1 MRSAP
6 KDEKGQVLVP
16 PPIVIKD
23 RPDIITQVRE
33 YELITPLFGGGVEPG
48 QYDDLTPIRATE
60 IRGHLRFWWRA
71 TRGGRYGDDLNAM
84 RKDEGLIW
92 GAASTARNPRP
103 AQVQIVVEKRAAG
116 QPIKY
121 RDLDSDLQYAAFP
134 LQEGNKPVQ
143 EGVKF
148 ALRISFPQKIEF
160 LDEDNRVQI
169 FANVRAE
176 VEAAL
181 WAWETFG
188 GVGARTRRGFGALR
202 CTHKDGDEFS
212 FASAANTPVEVRT
225 VIDDDLYE
233 HLVEGK
239 WPKDVPHLSAD
250 IFFYRITL
258 IKTNRKDAWKKVI
271 AELKI
276 FRQHRPGFGR
286 SRWPE
291 PDAIRNLTKQWL
303 KPGSKGS
310 THPGHL
316 PHPNNSGKFPRA
328 VFGLPIVFHFKDND
342 EDHPSNADHDPRD
355 VVLKLDSHDRLA
367 SPIILRPLCL
377 SEGRYVGLAVL
388 LEGTLQPEDFY
399 SNDIDLILTEKD
411 GKRKIADGLKAELS
425 LTEAKSIK
433 EVVTNNPLLGKK
445 TDPLIAFLNRIQKED
460 D

>member
-1 MRSAP
+1 MRQSPRKPNEAECRIEP
-6 KDEKGQVLVP
+6 AKDDNL
-16 PPIVIKD
+16 IVQ
-23 RPDIITQVRE
+23 TRE

-48 QYDDLTPIRATE
+48 QCDDLTPIRGTE

-71 TRGGRYGDDLNAM
+71 TRGGRYGDDLDAM

-116 QPIKY
+116 QPIRY
-121 RDLDSDLQYAAFP
+121 RELDPDLQYAAFP
-134 LQEGNKPVQ
+134 LQEGNKPVH

-160 LDEDNRVQI
+160 IDEDNTAQV
-169 FANVRAE
+169 FENVRAE

-202 CTHKDGDEFS
+202 CTHIDGSEYS
-212 FASAANTPVEVRT
+212 FASAAKTLIEVQR
-225 VIDDDLYE
+225 VIEDDLYD

-239 WPKDVPHLSAD
+239 WPKDVPHLSPD
-250 IFFYRITL
+250 RFYYRITV
-258 IKTNRKDAWKKVI
+258 IKATRKDAWKTVL
-271 AELKI
+271 AGLKR

-291 PDAIRNLTKQWL
+291 PDAIRTQTKQWL
-303 KPGSKGS
+303 KPGRKGP

-316 PHPNNSGKFPRA
+316 LHPNNSGKFPRA

-342 EDHPSNADHDPRD
+342 EANPSNPDDDPRD

-388 LEGTLQPEDFY
+388 LEGTLQPGDFY
-399 SNDIDLILTEKD
+399 TNDIDLILTEKD

-425 LTEAKSIK
+425 PTEAKAIK
-433 EVVTNNPLLGKK
+433 EVVTNDPLLGKN